1 VVQVG
6 QGRLETVG
14 MGIGQKLLETVG
26 VGVGQ
31 AEVAER
37 AAIRRK

>member
-1 VVQVG
+1 VLDVVQVG
-6 QGRLETVG
+6 QGRLV
-14 MGIGQKLLETVG
+14 TVG

-37 AAIRRK
+37 AAIRWKWRRTR